1 MLYIFGL
8 PRIFDPLNYSIFVKK
23 KKAKASQECVL
34 EHFPLNAVINWSPV
48 TGQRAHS
55 HRDLSSQ
62 CRQSRGE
69 V

>member
-8 PRIFDPLNYSIFVKK
+8 PRILVPLNYSIFVKK
-23 KKAKASQECVL
+23 KKASQECVL
-34 EHFPLNAVINWSPV
+34 EHFPLNVVINWSPV
-48 TGQRAHS
+48 TEHAARS
-55 HRDLSSQ
+55 HTDLSSQ